1 MGAIASAIFR
11 IRVRNM
17 SVLIIMFVSMCH
29 SGLILSG
36 WSEDRCGIVQQWCC
50 AVICGCLCLV
60 TCVCMLRCVSSYRV
74 EKSLY
79 VFFFRLQFQF
89 TFEARMDRVCVI
101 CLSPCGSDS
110 ACVFERSS
118 G

>member
-1 MGAIASAIFR
+1 
-11 IRVRNM
+11 M
-17 SVLIIMFVSMCH
+17 SSFI
-29 SGLILSG
+29 
-36 WSEDRCGIVQQWCC
+36 
-50 AVICGCLCLV
+50 
-60 TCVCMLRCVSSYRV
+60 
-74 EKSLY
+74 
-79 VFFFRLQFQF
+79 RLQFHV